1 MADSEN
7 AMEDMP
13 FSEEKHDS
21 EYLFY
26 DFKNRA
32 AGKGTSFGEK
42 KEKYAFRCV
51 KTYWTHIGEAEY
63 LGRPAGCQLSSS

>member
-1 MADSEN
+1 
-7 AMEDMP
+7 MEDMP

-42 KEKYAFRCV
+42 KGEICFQMCQNILDSHRGSRMFGQASRVSV
-51 KTYWTHIGEAEY
+51 KLLIGK
-63 LGRPAGCQLSSS
+63 